1 MTSFS
6 PPGWIECPSCKE
18 PCLDRRYPRDAL
30 MMPGRDWSD
39 GWNIAHSYVEPL
51 VRCPHCAQRFWSVDF
66 VEFPRLRKQELQ
78 SAMVQGTSPASFPWL
93 LRSDWASEVH
103 ALEEAL
109 GALILP
115 LMDAD
120 PSPWFRDDKPP
131 AWQTFVRSVPNNLE
145 TLSIEARRLFDRR
158 IQAAQRCL
166 WIDNH
171 IDRNE
176 RIDAQVNRDELWGLE
191 DGATRNLDAKRR
203 PLAILI
209 DGAMRSSSKTSRLL
223 AAEYL
228 RQGGW
233 FQAAIKALE
242 GFEPTRAELA
252 AWAEQTRVLA
262 LLGLHAV
269 VPRFSLR

>member
-1 MTSFS
+1 
-6 PPGWIECPSCKE
+6 
-18 PCLDRRYPRDAL
+18 L
-30 MMPGRDWSD
+30 
-39 GWNIAHSYVEPL
+39 
-51 VRCPHCAQRFWSVDF
+51 
-66 VEFPRLRKQELQ
+66 LR
-78 SAMVQGTSPASFPWL
+78 
-93 LRSDWASEVH
+93 RSDWASEVH

-109 GALILP
+109 GALIVP

-120 PSPWFRDDKPP
+120 PGPWFSDDKPP
-131 AWQTFVRSVPNNLE
+131 AWQAFVRSVPNNLE
-145 TLSIEARRLFDRR
+145 SLSIEARRLLDRR

-176 RIDAQVNRDELWGLE
+176 RIDAQINRNELWDLE
-191 DGATRNLDAKRR
+191 GGATRNLDAKRQ

-209 DGAMRSSSKTSRLL
+209 DGAMRSSSKTSKLL

-233 FQAAIKALE
+233 FQAAIRALE
-242 GFEPTRAELA
+242 GFEPTRADLA
-252 AWAEQTRVLA
+252 EWGERTRVLA

-269 VPRFSLR
+269 VPRLSLR

>member
-1 MTSFS
+1 
-6 PPGWIECPSCKE
+6 
-18 PCLDRRYPRDAL
+18 

-93 LRSDWASEVH
+93 RRSDWASEVH

-131 AWQTFVRSVPNNLE
+131 AWQAFVRSVPNNLE
-145 TLSIEARRLFDRR
+145 SLSIEARRLLDRR

-176 RIDAQVNRDELWGLE
+176 RIDAQINRDELWDLE
-191 DGATRNLDAKRR
+191 GGATRNLDAKRQ

-233 FQAAIKALE
+233 FQAAIKAIE
-242 GFEPTRAELA
+242 GFEPARAEQA